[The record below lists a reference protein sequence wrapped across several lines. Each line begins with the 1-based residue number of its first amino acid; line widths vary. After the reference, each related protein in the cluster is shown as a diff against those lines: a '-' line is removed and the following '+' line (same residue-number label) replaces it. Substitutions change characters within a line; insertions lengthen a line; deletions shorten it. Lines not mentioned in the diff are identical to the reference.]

1 MGDEKVRVVREVVY
15 EGDRFAVEQQ
25 VAQSLHGTRS
35 WGKGVSISA
44 RTVSSVPDPTAAARA
59 AECRARALVERA
71 LSCEDR
77 FDKRTNFALADKAW
91 LKAAALWDRAAGD
104 AQSEA
109 EEEPEAPQIDEE
121 HAAFLAGIEEDDE

>member
-15 EGDRFAVEQQ
+15 EGDRLAVEKQ

-35 WGKGVSISA
+35 WGKVSISA
-44 RTVSSVPDPTAAARA
+44 KTVSSVPDPTAAARA

-71 LSCEDR
+71 LSREDR
-77 FDKRTNFALADKAW
+77 EEKRATFALADKAW
-91 LKAAALWDRAAGD
+91 LKAAALWDRVAGD
-104 AQSEA
+104 VP